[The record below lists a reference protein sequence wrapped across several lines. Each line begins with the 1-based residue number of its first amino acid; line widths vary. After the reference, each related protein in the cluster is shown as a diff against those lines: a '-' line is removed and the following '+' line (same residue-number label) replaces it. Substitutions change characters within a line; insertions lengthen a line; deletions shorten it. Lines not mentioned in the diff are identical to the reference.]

1 MTKQNKKNIINKKDL
16 KYITFSNRVDVN
28 KFLSENNIE
37 ILHINETTDRYYGYT
52 HILYKE
58 L

>member
-16 KYITFSNRVDVN
+16 KYITFNNEEKVN
-28 KFLSENNIE
+28 IFLSENNIE
-37 ILHINETTDRYYGYT
+37 ILHINETSNKYNTYT